1 MAERRSGLAITAT
14 ATAGI
19 LLVLVG
25 LFHVVQGLV
34 ELIDGDFYAVTAN
47 WAFRFN
53 VTTWG
58 WLHLIGG
65 LIALLTGF
73 GLFTGNVLAR
83 TVAVIVAVL
92 SAVASFMCAAVLPM
106 VVDPDHRL
114 RRAGDLGADRAR
126 SRHRHEL
133 IATTDPV
140 HPPRVICPSLAAP

>member
-1 MAERRSGLAITAT
+1 MAERRSGLAITTT

-25 LFHVVQGLV
+25 FFHVVQGLV
-34 ELIDGDFYAVTAN
+34 ELINGDFYAVTAN

-73 GLFTGNVLAR
+73 GLFTGSVLAR
-83 TVAVIVAVL
+83 TVAVIVAMV
-92 SAVASFMCAAVLPM
+92 SAVASFMALPYYPWWSILIIVFDVL
-106 VVDPDHRL
+106 
-114 RRAGDLGADRAR
+114 
-126 SRHRHEL
+126 
-133 IATTDPV
+133 
-140 HPPRVICPSLAAP
+140 VIWALTAHGRDIVSD